1 MSTDKPFVNP
11 LHFGA
16 PTPVWEMQPEEIA
29 ALPEA
34 FANAYTPD
42 ALQAWIAKYGAW
54 AASLEPHQHASFIA
68 GHEAG
73 IRMLETQAAMHRM
86 LLQAAELGVEPP
98 PEMLTPHGLLP
109 EQSS

>member
-1 MSTDKPFVNP
+1 MSEPFVNP

-34 FANAYTPD
+34 FAKAYTPEV
-42 ALQAWIAKYGAW
+42 LQAWMANYAAW

-68 GHEAG
+68 GHEATVQM
-73 IRMLETQAAMHRM
+73 IEAQAAMHRV

-98 PEMLTPHGLLP
+98 PEMLSPDGLLP
-109 EQSS
+109 EQPS

>member
-1 MSTDKPFVNP
+1 MGTVSEPFVNP

-34 FANAYTPD
+34 FATAYTPD
-42 ALQAWIAKYGAW
+42 VLQVWMANYSAW

-68 GHEAG
+68 GHEATA
-73 IRMLETQAAMHRM
+73 RMIEAQAAIHRV
-86 LLQAAELGVEPP
+86 LLQAAELGVKPP
-98 PEMLTPHGLLP
+98 PEMLTPDGL
-109 EQSS
+109 